1 MRMKSVQAITS
12 RKTPFAEEYY
22 IFSIEEAPVENWSW
36 NFEHHQIQLIEK
48 IYSTKNGPCSSLINL
63 RLPLEVNKWST

>member
-1 MRMKSVQAITS
+1 MKIQKTMRMKSLQAITS

-48 IYSTKNGPCSSLINL
+48 I
-63 RLPLEVNKWST
+63 